1 MYEIRQSKSIFL
13 LACLSVIIFELIFC
27 GIAIVS
33 IIDLCNFEELNY
45 DEYLASIIVLISC
58 ILFIV
63 TILIIFIYIV
73 YNFINQV
80 DVYTKNKMY
89 RKKGKKII
97 FELDYKDIVSVKR
110 GFLNSLYIFCKQP
123 IIKSNGKKGPKT
135 IYENYS
141 KNDIYKIEQLLAN
154 REYLI

>member
-1 MYEIRQSKSIFL
+1 MYEIRQSKSVFL
-13 LACLSVIIFELIFC
+13 LACLSAIIFELIFC
-27 GIAIVS
+27 GIAIFC
-33 IIDLCNFEELNY
+33 IIDLYHFEELSY
-45 DEYLASIIVLISC
+45 DEYLASIIILISC
-58 ILFIV
+58 ISFII
-63 TILIIFIYIV
+63 TILIIIIYIV

-97 FELDYKDIVSVKR
+97 FELNYRDIVSVKR